1 MAFEE
6 QAIPQVATAAPDA
19 APARRSHWYKGI
31 LKFIRR
37 KPLGAIGFAIVAVLI
52 LMTLGTPK
60 AEFGSPALPNR
71 PLGFEL
77 GSPWLQRY
85 SPDETFRQGG
95 RAKVFEGASSEH
107 WLGTDKAGRDVWARV
122 VNGARRSLF
131 VGLWALILAV
141 TVGASIGVVSGYFGR
156 WLDTIIQRVM
166 DALQSF
172 PPLIALILI
181 VSINPLTASPNLLV
195 IAFSLGLV
203 GIPSVQRIVRG
214 VVLAT
219 REQQYVEAART
230 IGASDIRTMRYYI
243 LPNIMASIIIVFST
257 GLGVAILAE
266 STLGFIAPDKV
277 PPVPGP
283 PGASCSTKLSPSSLT
298 TRFPVFPPR
307 ALLPLPCLASTS
319 PATPSATFLTRGC
332 GWPRPVT

>member
-1 MAFEE
+1 
-6 QAIPQVATAAPDA
+6 
-19 APARRSHWYKGI
+19 
-31 LKFIRR
+31 
-37 KPLGAIGFAIVAVLI
+37 
-52 LMTLGTPK
+52 MTLGTPK
-60 AEFGSPALPNR
+60 PEFGTPSLPNR
-71 PLGFEL
+71 PLGFEI

-85 SPDETFRQGG
+85 DPNTTFRAGG
-95 RAKVFEGASSEH
+95 RARIFDNASSEH
-107 WLGTDKAGRDVWARV
+107 WLGTDKSGKDVWSNI

-141 TVGASIGVVSGYFGR
+141 SVGAAIGVVSGYFGR
-156 WLDTIIQRVM
+156 WIDTVVQRLM

-181 VSINPLTASPNLLV
+181 VSINPLTTNPNLLV
-195 IAFSLGLV
+195 IAFALGLV

-266 STLGFIAPDKV
+266 STLAFIAPDKV
-277 PPVPGP
+277 P
-283 PGASCSTKLSPSSLT
+283 TDNPSWGVMLNAAQ
-298 TRFPVFPPR
+298 PLIVDH
-307 ALLPLPCLASTS
+307 PLPGLSAAGAIAMAVLGFNLAGD
-319 PATPSATFLTRGC
+319 ALRDVLD
-332 GWPRPVT
+332 PRLRLA